1 MITILTAVTPLM
13 MAAPVDNAATMPETP
28 IAYNWASQ
36 NANELISEDELKN
49 GSTGSFSV
57 VPGTAGRQQA
67 VDDWHLC

>member
-28 IAYNWASQ
+28 VAYNWSSQ

-49 GSTGSFSV
+49 GATGSFCLI
-57 VPGTAGRQQA
+57 PGGGGQQT
-67 VDDWHLC
+67 VDDWRLC

>member
-1 MITILTAVTPLM
+1 MITVLTAVTPLM

-49 GSTGSFSV
+49 GAQGSFSFA
-57 VPGTAGRQQA
+57 PGPAPQPSV